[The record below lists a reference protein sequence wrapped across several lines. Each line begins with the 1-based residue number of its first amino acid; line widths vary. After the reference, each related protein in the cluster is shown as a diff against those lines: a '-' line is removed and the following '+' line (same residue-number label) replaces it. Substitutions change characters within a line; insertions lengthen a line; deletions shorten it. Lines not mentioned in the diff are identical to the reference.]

1 MNGETKLVG
10 ILGWPVSHSKSPA
23 MHNAAFRYHKLNWA
37 YVPLPVHPNHAFEA
51 AIKGLAAMGFKGAN
65 VTVPYKESA
74 AVLADEVSTQAQA
87 IGAVNTLIVNEHGRV
102 RGENTDA
109 SGFLAHLAQ
118 EGVDVRGAQVA
129 VIGAG
134 GAARAIVY
142 ALIEAHA
149 KEVVVINRNEA
160 RGASLSKRFNVSHLN
175 WSKESFERAMPCD
188 LIINTTSLGLS
199 SKDPLPWHEEL
210 HFRTG
215 QVVYDVI
222 YKQTPFLA
230 RAKSDGARAIDG
242 GGMLLWQGALG
253 FKLWT
258 GLDAPIDVMK
268 RELHNAG

>member
-23 MHNAAFRYHKLNWA
+23 MQNAAFRHHKLNWT
-37 YVPLPVHPNHAFEA
+37 YVPLPVCPGQAFEA

-65 VTVPYKESA
+65 VTVPYKENA
-74 AVLADEVSTQAQA
+74 LQLADEISTAAKA
-87 IGAVNTLIVNEHGRV
+87 IGAANTLVLNEHGKV

-109 SGFLAHLAQ
+109 PGFLAHLA
-118 EGVDVRGAQVA
+118 EESVDVRGAHVA

-142 ALIEAHA
+142 ALIQAHA
-149 KEVVVINRNEA
+149 KEILVINRNLERGRALGA
-160 RGASLSKRFNVSHLN
+160 RFHVSHLP
-175 WSKESFERAMPCD
+175 WSKESFEQASKCD
-188 LIINTTSLGLS
+188 LVINTTSLGLS
-199 SKDPLPWHEEL
+199 SNDPMPWDEEL
-210 HFRTG
+210 HFRAA
-215 QVVYDVI
+215 QVVYDLI

-230 RAKSDGARAIDG
+230 RAKSDGARSIHG

-253 FKLWT
+253 FKMWT
-258 GLDAPIDVMK
+258 GLDAPIDVMR